1 MHLLIFSPVE
11 DDTNINGISLYNQ
24 FIVQDVFHDMT
35 RIKLPEIDSRIT
47 EPDICV
53 IIFVWILKISFSL
66 DIPALC
72 FADQK
77 GILQVFQVT

>member
-1 MHLLIFSPVE
+1 MPFSSVN
-11 DDTNINGISLYNQ
+11 DAGISLYNQ

-35 RIKLPEIDSRIT
+35 RIKLPEIDSCIT
-47 EPDICV
+47 ESDICV
-53 IIFVWILKISFSL
+53 IIFVRILEISFSL
-66 DIPALC
+66 DIPAFC